1 MVAALVRLLHSGIQD
16 QRLLPKGGPN
26 IDAAFFIRV
35 LVRAGRFTTK
45 WHRLDFQQKPQFGKT
60 AYCQLVTK
68 EVGDLYGRTKPDVQ
82 KPGRPST
89 WIEGQLDPGW
99 PPRQTKWIQK
109 LDKDDYPVWLSEADF
124 NARPKTHTFEG
135 KLKPGVKE
143 GFVAYDSSIPN
154 KLAAFALLLAL
165 AASFSL
171 L

>member
-1 MVAALVRLLHSGIQD
+1 
-16 QRLLPKGGPN
+16 
-26 IDAAFFIRV
+26 
-35 LVRAGRFTTK
+35 
-45 WHRLDFQQKPQFGKT
+45 
-60 AYCQLVTK
+60 VTK

-89 WIEGQLDPGW
+89 WIEGPLDPGY

-124 NARPKTHTFEG
+124 NARPKTHAFDGT
-135 KLKPGVKE
+135 LKPGVKE
-143 GFVAYDSSIPN
+143 GFIGYDSSTPN